1 MSFTVRPAS
10 TGWEQLPLPGTA
22 AGYCWGWFKPAAAPD
37 CVVIRL
43 ADETVRAEG
52 AATRPI
58 LRQLLDAASIDV
70 SQVTGWSVY
79 GTLLDAQPL
88 AAVMDQPVPVPPP
101 GAAPEICLYVAGAQL
116 PAPARVLA
124 TPHAAAGGDVA
135 HIYDMIDTDWTLCL
149 QLEKQLV
156 LLRKQLTGMLTRIT
170 TIDRDLNPEERMHG
184 DRQAK
189 NDWQE
194 ARRWL
199 KDSAAKLVR
208 YIKEHD
214 TGDTSNAGKREWFF
228 KTYEQ
233 LVLPRRPIDNLVQVQ
248 RQFESHRKRLQILQ
262 TNMTTALQFAG
273 SDGERRAQTVL
284 ERIARSVRDKR
295 AKQRGRRENEPI
307 RKKHLDN

>member
-1 MSFTVRPAS
+1 MSFSLRPVS
-10 TGWEQLPLPGTA
+10 TAWEKLPLPGTA

-37 CVVIRL
+37 CVVILL
-43 ADETVRAEG
+43 ADENLRTEG
-52 AATRPI
+52 ASAAPT
-58 LRQLLDAASIDV
+58 LRQLLEAAGV
-70 SQVTGWSVY
+70 NFTQVTAWSVY
-79 GTLLDAQPL
+79 GTPLDVQALAAVLDQPLPPHPLGAQPELHFSVAGAQSPLTAGPPAAPL
-88 AAVMDQPVPVPPP
+88 AAV
-101 GAAPEICLYVAGAQL
+101 
-116 PAPARVLA
+116 
-124 TPHAAAGGDVA
+124 GGDVA
-135 HIYDMIDTDWTLCL
+135 HIYDMIDTDWNLSL

-156 LLRKQLTGMLTRIT
+156 LLRKQLAGMLTRVQ

-233 LVLPRRPIDNLVQVQ
+233 LVLPRRPIDNLIQVQ